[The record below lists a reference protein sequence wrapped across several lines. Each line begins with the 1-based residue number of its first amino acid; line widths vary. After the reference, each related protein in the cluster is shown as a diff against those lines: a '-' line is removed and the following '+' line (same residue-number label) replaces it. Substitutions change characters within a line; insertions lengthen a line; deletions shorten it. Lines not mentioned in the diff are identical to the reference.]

1 MFQCVIRRTAAVA
14 ATLTFSAGLMLVS
27 GATFEQAERPLVV
40 DFYALGTDGIALPDL
55 KSSEV
60 TIRVN
65 GRPRTIQSLR
75 LVKQSELPSA
85 DPLAARA
92 SSLTQPFGTNNAA
105 ELGRSIVLVI
115 EDESFRPG
123 SGSEKPLRAA
133 VSAFLGAL
141 SPRDRVS
148 VWTLPHGGMK
158 VNLTSNHDRVSEAM
172 LNIGGHGPE
181 RETAS
186 EAACRTRTSLEALDQ
201 LLSTLQGGEGPAIV
215 IYLTGGMAGPTH
227 DAAGGMAPGMCELR
241 VDKFQRVGQMTA
253 AARAHFYVVL
263 IDDLGPQSLAGGEAS
278 MGGLEHLAGVTGGTR
293 IALSRAGNTGLV
305 NVAKSTASYY
315 SAVVDNAGIDL
326 EGAIGLDVKV
336 SRPDVT
342 VRSRPQVYLRKPKGI
357 AAQVTTPEEML
368 KTSAMFTDLQLRVAG
383 FSSTNGDGRIRVIAA
398 AEPIDPAV
406 KLASLSAA
414 LYDSQGQMVV
424 RSTASEPDLAMMPVL
439 SAMAVNS
446 GLFRLRVA
454 AVDTNGRA
462 GAADTEVLAEVVEAG
477 ALKLSSL
484 VLGLKREGKFMPKL
498 QFSNEPLAI
507 AIMDFFGGKQGAGI
521 GAILEVLN
529 MAGETI
535 ATNRLSIEATPD
547 PQRFTATGAVPLG
560 ALPPGDYIARITI
573 GVDGGPYGRVVRP
586 FRKVAQ

>member
-40 DFYALGTDGIALPDL
+40 DFYALGADGIALPDL

-60 TIRVN
+60 AIRVN
-65 GRPRTIQSLR
+65 GRARTIQSLR

-85 DPLAARA
+85 DPLAAKDA
-92 SSLTQPFGTNNAA
+92 SLTQPFGTNNSA

-115 EDESFRPG
+115 EDASFRVG
-123 SGSEKPLRAA
+123 SGVEKPLRAGVA
-133 VSAFLGAL
+133 AFLGSL

-148 VWTLPHGGMK
+148 LWTLPQGGMK
-158 VNLTSNHDRVSEAM
+158 VNLTSNHDRVSQAM
-172 LNIGGHGPE
+172 LNIGGTGD
-181 RETAS
+181 RITGS
-186 EAACRTRTSLEALDQ
+186 EAACRTRDSLEELDH

-215 IYLTGGMAGPTH
+215 VYMTGGMSGPTH
-227 DAAGGMAPGMCELR
+227 DAPSGMAPGRCELR
-241 VDKFQRVGQMTA
+241 VDKFQRIGLMAA
-253 AARAHFYVVL
+253 AARAHFYVVM
-263 IDDLGPQSLAGGEAS
+263 IDDLGGAS
-278 MGGLEHLAGVTGGTR
+278 DGLENLAGVTGGTR
-293 IALSRAGNTGLV
+293 IALSRAGNTGLI
-305 NVAKSTASYY
+305 NVARSTASYY
-315 SAVVDNAGIDL
+315 SAMVDSAGLDL
-326 EGAIGLDVKV
+326 EGGVGLDVKV

-342 VRSRPQVYLRKPKGI
+342 VRSRPQVYLRKPAGVS
-357 AAQVTTPEEML
+357 AQLTTPDEML
-368 KTSAMFTDLQLRVAG
+368 KSAAMFTALQLRVTG

-398 AEPIDPAV
+398 AEPVDPGV

-424 RSTASEPDLAMMPVL
+424 RSTASEEDLAMMPVL

-446 GLFRLRVA
+446 GMFRLRVA

-484 VLGLKREGKFMPKL
+484 VLGLKRDGKFMPKL
-498 QFSNEPLAI
+498 QFTNEPLAI

-529 MAGETI
+529 MAGEPI
-535 ATNRLSIEATPD
+535 VTNRLSIEATQD

-560 ALPPGDYIARITI
+560 ALPPGNYIARITI

>member
-27 GATFEQAERPLVV
+27 GATVAQSERPLVV
-40 DFYALGTDGIALPDL
+40 DFYALGADGIALPDL

-85 DPLAARA
+85 DPLAVRDA
-92 SSLTQPFGTNNAA
+92 SLTQPFGTNNSA

-115 EDESFRPG
+115 EDASFRVG
-123 SGSEKPLRAA
+123 SGVEKPLRAA
-133 VSAFLGAL
+133 VSAFLGSL

-148 VWTLPHGGMK
+148 LWTLPQGGMK
-158 VNLTSNHDRVSEAM
+158 VNLTANHDRVSQAM
-172 LNIGGHGPE
+172 LNVGGTGD
-181 RETAS
+181 RIS
-186 EAACRTRTSLEALDQ
+186 GQEAACRTRDSLEELDQ
-201 LLSTLQGGEGPAIV
+201 LLSTLQGGEGPAIIV
-215 IYLTGGMAGPTH
+215 YMTGGMAGPTH
-227 DAAGGMAPGMCELR
+227 DAASGMAPGRCELR
-241 VDKFQRVGQMTA
+241 VDKFQRVGQMAA
-253 AARAHFYVVL
+253 AARAHFYVVMV
-263 IDDLGPQSLAGGEAS
+263 DDLSGAS
-278 MGGLEHLAGVTGGTR
+278 DGLENLAGVTGGTR

-315 SAVVDNAGIDL
+315 SAVVDNTGLDL
-326 EGAIGLDVKV
+326 EGAVGLDVKV
-336 SRPDVT
+336 SRPDVV
-342 VRSRPQVYLRKPKGI
+342 VRSRPQVYLRKPTGVSR
-357 AAQVTTPEEML
+357 QPTTPDEML
-368 KTSAMFTDLQLRVAG
+368 KSAAMFTDLQLRVTG

-398 AEPIDPAV
+398 AEPVDPGV

-424 RSTASEPDLAMMPVL
+424 RSNATEQDLAMAPVL

-446 GLFRLRVA
+446 GMFRLRVA

-484 VLGLKREGKFMPKL
+484 VLGLKRDGKFMPKL

-507 AIMDFFGGKQGAGI
+507 ALMDFFGGKQGAGI

-529 MAGETI
+529 LAGEPI
-535 ATNRLSIEATPD
+535 VTNRLSIEATQD